1 MGQLKETLSP
11 GFTTNKMMQVEC
23 RIDKTLKSELR
34 VMLDTVIDDA
44 LGYQERLVLNDY
56 ASLEDFAADF
66 KSVL

>member
-1 MGQLKETLSP
+1 
-11 GFTTNKMMQVEC
+11 MMQVEC